1 MNYEILPDTY
11 WEEQIQR
18 MQDVLQKIR
27 DRAQSVVTGREVP
40 QDEVLLLGT
49 GRRLP
54 MAVLFVDICGFSS
67 RPSGSA
73 EEQAL
78 VVHTFN
84 LFFTEMIR
92 IAEDYGGTVEKN
104 TGDGLMVYF
113 EDGGG
118 DPPEDGCKRAVTAA
132 ATMLHATEK
141 AINPV
146 LASSG
151 IAEISFRVGID
162 HGQVTIA
169 EVGAARRF
177 RSRVAIGSTANVASK
192 MLEVAGPN
200 EIVIGDQVY
209 QRLPREWSQQL
220 AHLHLLQTGW
230 VYVKTGAPYAFYK
243 FTGRWNTRTQSRL
256 NG

>member
-1 MNYEILPDTY
+1 
-11 WEEQIQR
+11 
-18 MQDVLQKIR
+18 
-27 DRAQSVVTGREVP
+27 
-40 QDEVLLLGT
+40 
-49 GRRLP
+49 
-54 MAVLFVDICGFSS
+54 
-67 RPSGSA
+67 
-73 EEQAL
+73 
-78 VVHTFN
+78 
-84 LFFTEMIR
+84 MIR

-118 DPPEDGCKRAVTAA
+118 DPPEDGCKRAITAA
-132 ATMLHATEK
+132 ATMLNATEK

-146 LASSG
+146 LASYG
-151 IAEISFRVGID
+151 IAEINFRVGID

-209 QRLPREWSQQL
+209 QRLPRAWTQQL

-230 VYVKTGAPYAFYK
+230 VYVQSGAPYAFYK
-243 FTGRWNTRTQSRL
+243 FTGRWIARTQSRL

>member
-1 MNYEILPDTY
+1 MNYDILPPNY
-11 WEEQIQR
+11 WETQLER
-18 MQDVLQKIR
+18 MEGVLDKIR
-27 DRAQSVVTGREVP
+27 TRAQSVLSGRDVP
-40 QDEVLLLGT
+40 EDEILLLGT

-54 MAVLFVDICGFSS
+54 MAVLFLDICGFSS

-92 IAEDYGGTVEKN
+92 ICEDYGGTVEKN

-118 DPPEDGCKRAVTAA
+118 DPAEDGCKRAITAA
-132 ATMLHATEK
+132 LTMFYATEN
-141 AINPV
+141 AINKV
-146 LASSG
+146 LTSNGVAP
-151 IAEISFRVGID
+151 ISFRIGID
-162 HGQVTIA
+162 HGEVTIA

-177 RSRVAIGSTANVASK
+177 RSRVAIGSTANIASK
-192 MLEVAGPN
+192 MLDVAERD
-200 EIVIGDQVY
+200 EIVIGDQVHKG
-209 QRLPREWSQQL
+209 LPGPWSEQL
-220 AHLHLLQTGW
+220 TRLHLVETGW
-230 VYVKTGAPYAFYK
+230 VCTKTGAPYPFYK
-243 FTGRWNTRTQSRL
+243 YVGRWIK